1 MPIGYN
7 TVERYRHM
15 TSNRFD
21 FLELGDDGKRPDA
34 SAPQTALTPEDAHPH
49 LGGSGVDAEGRP
61 LAQVTV
67 TDTRGYY
74 DILLQAQRIAGE
86 PAISLALQPDVP
98 GGFCLTETIGRRGVQ
113 SGEFNFPT
121 GLAVDAE
128 GVLFVADSYNHRVQ
142 RITPDGGVAVI
153 GSRGAGYG
161 QFLSP
166 QDVDVDIR
174 GAFYVLEQGNNR
186 IQKFSSS
193 GVQSLAFGRT
203 GHLPGEFFGPTG
215 IAVAR
220 SGLIYVAD
228 TGNSRVQQFS
238 ASGEFLGMIGS
249 LPGARRLTS
258 PQSIALDEF
267 DNVYI
272 ADTFTHRVLRFD
284 PMGRF
289 TGELGG
295 LLQTPDGSVPRLVE
309 PRAVAVDTAGLIYIA
324 ERGDV
329 LADGNPSVG
338 RLQVIDRG
346 GFQVLSRIDRLPQ
359 RHGLLNRP
367 SGIAIGP
374 ASSVPRNCAPRGD
387 VYVADTMNHR
397 ILRFGWQ
404 WK

>member
-1 MPIGYN
+1 
-7 TVERYRHM
+7 M

-21 FLELGDDGKRPDA
+21 FLELGDEGKQPEEDT
-34 SAPQTALTPEDAHPH
+34 PQTTDKPQEAHPH
-49 LGGSGVDAEGRP
+49 LGGLGTDAEGKP

-67 TDTRGYY
+67 TEQRGYY
-74 DILLQAQRIAGE
+74 GALLEAQRTSGD
-86 PAISLALQPDVP
+86 PAITMALQPDMP
-98 GGFCLTETIGRRGVQ
+98 GNFCLTETIGQRGVQ

-121 GLAVDAE
+121 GLAVDA
-128 GVLFVADSYNHRVQ
+128 GGILFVADSYNHRVQ
-142 RITPDGGVAVI
+142 RITPDGGVAAI
-153 GSRGAGYG
+153 GTRGQGHG

-166 QDVDVDIR
+166 QDIDVDIH

-186 IQKFSSS
+186 IQKFSAS
-193 GVQSLAFGRT
+193 GVLSLVFGR
-203 GHLPGEFFGPTG
+203 GGQMPGEFFGPTS

-238 ASGEFLGMIGS
+238 ASGEFLGFIGE
-249 LPGARRLTS
+249 LPGARRLKS
-258 PQSIALDEF
+258 PQSIAIDEF
-267 DNVYI
+267 DNVYV

-309 PRAVAVDTAGLIYIA
+309 PRAVVVDPAGLVYIA
-324 ERGDV
+324 ERGDL

-338 RLQVIDRG
+338 RLQVIDRRD
-346 GFQVLSRIDRLPQ
+346 FQVLSKIDRLPQ

-367 SGIAIGP
+367 SGLAIGP
-374 ASSVPRNCAPRGD
+374 PTRVPRNAAPRGD

-397 ILRFGWQ
+397 ILRFVWQ